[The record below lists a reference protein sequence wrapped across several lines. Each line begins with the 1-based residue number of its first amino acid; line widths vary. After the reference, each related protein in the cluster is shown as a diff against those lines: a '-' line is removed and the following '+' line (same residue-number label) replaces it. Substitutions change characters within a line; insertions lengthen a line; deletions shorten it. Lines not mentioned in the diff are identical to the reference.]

1 MATDVWILLHS
12 FHCKVGSLPPRLLS
26 KLTCDS
32 FDNCIHQKWHHARF
46 HFCLGMLT
54 LGEASCHV
62 RSLTSLRLPYS
73 LGRKPK
79 LVTQRGSEE
88 RMPSQPSAV
97 ASIPAQGPDMPVKTP
112 SCTSSPVK
120 PSVDSSPSQYL
131 IVTTW
136 EYPFE
141 ATQLIPVAHKIVR
154 EINKLILGRIALQ
167 Q

>member
-26 KLTCDS
+26 KLKCDS

-46 HFCLGMLT
+46 HFCLGMLA

-62 RSLTSLRLPYS
+62 RSLTSL
-73 LGRKPK
+73 GKPK

-88 RMPSQPSAV
+88 MPGQPSAV
-97 ASIPAQGPDMPVKTP
+97 ASIPAQGPDMPVKMP
-112 SCTSSPVK
+112 SCTSRPVK
-120 PSVDSSPSQYL
+120 PSVDASPSQYL

-136 EYPFE
+136 ESPFE

-154 EINKLILGRIALQ
+154 ENNKLILGRIALQ